1 MFLHKFNIKANIKRV
16 IYPLLQNKTFFSS
29 KTNIKI
35 ENEKFNINAISS
47 IKLLSAYILALV
59 DINANNG
66 IKLLTDN
73 DGYIQSKL
81 NGTMP
86 TSLFKIK
93 FYKNYSFILNI
104 NGIDFY
110 SESVCFKID
119 NIKVHLKGEFIEIS
133 YKKFSFEM
141 EYGNIEITDNKIIC
155 DNIKIFIFDDKVRI
169 EINDFDVEH
178 KAKTITKFSISE
190 KNVIAYSDYEATF
203 YIKK

>member
-1 MFLHKFNIKANIKRV
+1 MQFSLDNI
-16 IYPLLQNKTFFSS
+16 
-29 KTNIKI
+29 
-35 ENEKFNINAISS
+35 
-47 IKLLSAYILALV
+47 
-59 DINANNG
+59 
-66 IKLLTDN
+66 
-73 DGYIQSKL
+73 
-81 NGTMP
+81 
-86 TSLFKIK
+86 
-93 FYKNYSFILNI
+93 
-104 NGIDFY
+104 
-110 SESVCFKID
+110 KID